1 MLAVGSGIKLE
12 LDSLVSVHIS
22 FQVCL
27 LILVMFKKLVRE
39 NYLFKTR
46 SAQFWKL
53 SFRRQMYLDSGFHL
67 LSFCCYLYGIWNEP
81 SSLFL
86 CHESD
91 ILQSNRNLSR
101 KRINNFF
108 RFKLFSIYR
117 VRVHARRTQTLI
129 PNTGMKYKQDFKGSC
144 LHLLT
149 FTAST
154 PNLEQIKM
162 IKERLPL
169 LSY

>member
-1 MLAVGSGIKLE
+1 
-12 LDSLVSVHIS
+12 
-22 FQVCL
+22 
-27 LILVMFKKLVRE
+27 
-39 NYLFKTR
+39 
-46 SAQFWKL
+46 
-53 SFRRQMYLDSGFHL
+53 MYLDSGFHL

-108 RFKLFSIYR
+108 RFKLFSIYK
-117 VRVHARRTQTLI
+117 VIVHARRTQTLI
-129 PNTGMKYKQDFKGSC
+129 PNTRMKYKQDFKGSC

-169 LSY
+169 LSYQDQRSKWFSLFLPSTLAQHSTMKGKISTI